1 MKSGDLELATV
12 LARFGDDAA
21 LLSQLARI
29 FVEETPVRMD
39 AVREGV
45 RVNDA
50 SAVRAAAHGLKGVL
64 YALGASEA
72 AADAEEIERHARDGD
87 LARGKILVL
96 ALGGHVDELVATV
109 RTWPALLAPMLADV
123 GGAHG

>member
-1 MKSGDLELATV
+1 MKSGDLALATV
-12 LARFGDDAA
+12 LARFGDDVA
-21 LLSQLARI
+21 LLSELARI
-29 FVEETPVRMD
+29 FVEETPLRLE

-72 AADAEEIERHARDGD
+72 AANAEEIERHARDGRLD
-87 LARGKILVL
+87 RAKILVL
-96 ALGGHVDELVATV
+96 ALGENVDDLIATV
-109 RTWPALLAPMLADV
+109 RTWPALLAPVA
-123 GGAHG
+123 AHTA